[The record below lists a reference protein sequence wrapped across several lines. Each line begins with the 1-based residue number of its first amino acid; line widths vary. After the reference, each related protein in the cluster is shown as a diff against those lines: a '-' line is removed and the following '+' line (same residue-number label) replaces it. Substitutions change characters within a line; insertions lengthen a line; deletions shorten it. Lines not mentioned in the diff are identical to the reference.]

1 MKQAFLVAFGSI
13 FALSADVYAHKDGDS
28 QVWNTD
34 VEEFKSSF

>member
-1 MKQAFLVAFGSI
+1 MKQVFLMAFGLI
-13 FALSADVYAHKDGDS
+13 LALSADVYAYKDGDF